1 MKKDARITV
10 RDAELRKKVDAL
22 IAHSREQGRELTESD
37 IARTALV
44 EYFSKGGGTEL
55 AQMSLVSRVSNL
67 EARVSALESGIMRS
81 SQRGA

>member
-22 IAHSREQGRELTESD
+22 IARSKEQGNELTESD
-37 IARTALV
+37 IARAALV

-55 AQMSLVSRVSNL
+55 AHMSLVSRISNL
-67 EARVSALESGIMRS
+67 ETRISALESGIIRS
-81 SQRGA
+81 PKKS

>member
-22 IAHSREQGRELTESD
+22 IERSKKQGQELTESD
-37 IARTALV
+37 IARAALV

-55 AQMSLVSRVSNL
+55 AQMSITSRISNL
-67 EARVSALESGIMRS
+67 EARVSALESGTSRS
-81 SQRGA
+81 PKR